1 MAHRSHEALVL
12 AVVVAL
18 SLVGPP
24 AHSQGKP
31 GPNADHIMTH
41 FGEQYFVPDGGFVLR
56 QGQKLPALVWEN
68 PEQATLVLKDI
79 RIPTR
84 WFDEDL
90 VEVKTASK
98 PGRYYAYGEGPVPD
112 GPPLRRAMTCCCVED
127 DGKLAELA
135 TKLVPSIRDEADAEK
150 KRAQIESTVQRWR
163 TSETGAIALAA
174 LLAGDQV
181 NPLARDGQWQMENST
196 RHVRLKRKLMGL
208 DGKLPATVGP
218 RRITGKPAPMLRT
231 GSLDEAQITPE
242 CQQQLEAKCD
252 EWYRVAKQPTAFVVA
267 RNGVIVFAK
276 GYGEKWGK
284 PVTVNTPML
293 LHSAMKPLLGV
304 QLAMYMDRGLARL
317 DEPIGNHL
325 PGFDAPA
332 DKNLTFRAAHVHA
345 TGILFPWELA
355 FRRLFYF
362 QTWQDTLVSHCA
374 REWAPGAKRRYGCVG
389 MILSARSLELASGKN
404 YWHAMESE
412 LFEPLGIKDALPGGT
427 GFSAEDF
434 ARIGVLLH
442 NKGTYGNQEFFS
454 EKTYESILPTSLKPY
469 FPKISTTYGIG
480 LKNAAGRLGPGTYGH
495 GGGCGTQIIVNPEK
509 RLVFAMVRDAPGDD
523 YKVWM
528 ADIMA
533 HLRSGIGE

>member
-1 MAHRSHEALVL
+1 MAHRSRPAVIV
-12 AVVVAL
+12 VVVAL
-18 SLVGPP
+18 CLVGLP
-24 AHSQGKP
+24 AHSQVKTD
-31 GPNADHIMTH
+31 PNVARIRAH

-56 QGQKLPALVWEN
+56 QGQTLPALVWEN
-68 PEQATLVLKDI
+68 PKLAALVLKDI

-112 GPPLRRAMTCCCVED
+112 GLPLRRAMTCCCVED

-135 TKLVPSIRDEADAEK
+135 TKLIPSIRAEKDVEK
-150 KRAQIESTVQRWR
+150 KRAEIESTVQRWR
-163 TSETGAIALAA
+163 TSEAGAIALAA
-174 LLAGDQV
+174 LLAGDPV
-181 NPLARDGQWQMENST
+181 NPQSRDGQWQMENST

-208 DGKLPATVGP
+208 DRKPPVVVAP
-218 RRITGKPAPMLRT
+218 KPITGEPAPTLRV
-231 GSLDEAQITPE
+231 GSLEEAQITPE
-242 CQQQLEAKCD
+242 LQQQLEAKCD
-252 EWYRVAKQPTAFVVA
+252 EWYRVAKQPTAFVIA

-276 GYGEKWGK
+276 GYGEKGGK

-293 LHSAMKPLLGV
+293 LHSAMKPLMGV
-304 QLAMYMDRGLARL
+304 QLAMYMDRGIVRL

-325 PGFDAPA
+325 PEFSTAA

-362 QTWQDTLVSHCA
+362 QTWQDTLVAHCA

-389 MILSARSLELASGKN
+389 MILSVRALELASGKN
-404 YWHAMESE
+404 YWHAMEGE
-412 LFEPLGIKDALPGGT
+412 LFGPLGIKDALPGGT

-442 NKGTYGNQEFFS
+442 NKGRYGKQEFFS

-469 FPKISTTYGIG
+469 FPKISTVYGIG
-480 LKNAAGRLGPGTYGH
+480 FKNAAGRLGPGTYGH
-495 GGGCGTQIIVNPEK
+495 GGGCGTQIIVNPGK
-509 RLVFAMVRDAPGDD
+509 RLVFAMVRDAPGEE
-523 YKVWM
+523 YKARM

-533 HLRSGIGE
+533 HLRSWIGE